1 MFRQNSRSTIYRK
14 NKQDIKRASFSAP
27 VVSKLISLPKSTNS
41 WLFPFPFI
49 AHWPRNKDF
58 SMSLHVPKPPWST
71 RLPWNTRRDC
81 CAEKKLPVEF
91 ASSQLVQIHGVGTGT
106 NICIYIYIRT
116 IYTYYIYI
124 VNIFIFLNMYIYN
137 MCIYIYIFNYW

>member
-81 CAEKKLPVEF
+81 CAEKKTAGGVCEQPVG
-91 ASSQLVQIHGVGTGT
+91 SDSWSWDWNKHMH
-106 NICIYIYIRT
+106 IYIYVLYIHT
-116 IYTYYIYI
+116 IYIYCKYIYI
-124 VNIFIFLNMYIYN
+124 PKYVYI
-137 MCIYIYIFNYW
+137 